1 MKTRIFIFL
10 LCGTMSLFSCKK
22 ESINIL
28 GGTQA
33 KNGGVGVT
41 VTATT
46 TVAGVSSIAGSVK
59 TLQDGISTFSG
70 TAVVTNTTIKNVLTN
85 VPGMV
90 INGNNVSTTSVKFKL
105 TSEGIESIAPLDPG
119 VIVNFSSKAGD
130 TYTGSTGVKRTVAS
144 VSSTDDFSWG
154 GMLIKVYKIEENPNK
169 LGIKKITY
177 WANHNFGLVSIE
189 FTFDDNSVA
198 KFPLSMSTNI

>member
-1 MKTRIFIFL
+1 MKTRILFIL
-10 LCGTMSLFSCKK
+10 LCGSLSLFSCKK
-22 ESINIL
+22 DSIDIL

-46 TVAGVSSIAGSVK
+46 TTTGVSSITGSVK

-70 TAVVTNTTIKNVLTN
+70 TAVVTNSTIKNVLTN

-90 INGNNVSTTSVKFKL
+90 INGNNVSTSSVKFKL

-119 VIVNFSSKAGD
+119 VIVNFNSRAGD
-130 TYTGSTGVKRTVAS
+130 TYTGSTGAKRTVAS
-144 VSSTDDFSWG
+144 VSTTDDFLWS
-154 GMLIKVYKIEENPNK
+154 GMYIKVYKIEESPNK

-189 FTFDDNSVA
+189 FTFDDNSVSR
-198 KFPLSMSTNI
+198 FPISMSTNI